1 MSNRDKALDFS
12 INLLTN
18 LAYGKMTNEQGYD
31 RDDAK
36 YILGQTTRVVDKA
49 LGDKSTP
56 NIRKVTRH
64 VNRKVERRVDRR
76 VDR

>member
-1 MSNRDKALDFS
+1 MSNRDKLLDFS
-12 INLLTN
+12 MNLLTN
-18 LAYGKMTNEQGYD
+18 YAYGKMTNEQEYD

-36 YILGQTTRVVDKA
+36 YILGQATRVADKA

-56 NIRKVTRH
+56 NIRKVARH